1 MTNPSTG
8 SYNSE
13 GASVVGASSHGVCA
27 CAAAR
32 QCLPFL
38 GCNTTCNTLQYI
50 SPLGEDGGHATEE
63 LLLPK
68 RIFSV
73 SLKEGFQSEQLFS
86 CKAYHTNGKQHI
98 WWRQRGDL
106 TNLTISHPL
115 LAKYLLAQCIKPR

>member
-1 MTNPSTG
+1 MADIIAHAQCSN
-8 SYNSE
+8 
-13 GASVVGASSHGVCA
+13 
-27 CAAAR
+27 
-32 QCLPFL
+32 QCLIFL
-38 GCNTTCNTLQYI
+38 GLATQPVNILKYS
-50 SPLGEDGGHATEE
+50 SPLRGGWRVATAE

-86 CKAYHTNGKQHI
+86 CKAYHTNGKQQI